1 MLKNVLPAKV
11 SPPRLFDVVRR
22 ERLFA
27 LLDDNRGRPLL
38 WIAGPPGAGKTTLVA
53 TWLETRSI
61 PSIWYQIDAEDADP
75 AALFDHL
82 ARGLGSVA
90 PESDAVLP
98 RFSAEHLGEV
108 NAFARLYFR
117 ALFASLPPGAAL
129 VLDNYQ
135 DAPEGAPLHEI
146 VQECARQAPRG
157 GTIVAMSRTDAP
169 PSFVAFTAN
178 GSMTT
183 IGWDHLQLTQE
194 EVNAICAKRGV
205 TEGWLVQALHQQSQG
220 WAAGIT
226 LMLERLEHTD
236 GNARELPS
244 ETRESVFTYFADLI
258 FDQTSPQRRAI
269 LLAVAFLPRV
279 SAELAVQL
287 SGDAEAPLLLDE
299 LYRRRLFTD
308 RRPGPDPSYQFH
320 ALFLDFLRARARTIF
335 APALL
340 SERIAL
346 SATAL
351 QQAGNVEAAM
361 DLNLAHGRWDAAQ
374 ALIVDQADRLLRS
387 GRRVTLRRWIEAL
400 PEALRTSHPAL
411 VHWHGRTVLQT
422 EPEAGTRVL
431 ERAAALYRAAGD
443 RAGLLECLTTLVS
456 GAFLGFHALDAM
468 DGWLD
473 EYLEEIEHTSQFA
486 SVEAELRVY
495 GTLCMALFHAR
506 PWHERLEPAYLR
518 VEALLP
524 LCTDPDV
531 ALGAALGALVVSG
544 LSGDFERGDR
554 FADMAMALAARS
566 TASPSE
572 AAWCYGQVGWLR
584 FQEARYDE
592 ALDSIGRG
600 LEIAEANAL
609 RVVRLALTLWKFT
622 VEWRAVRWSVAD
634 ATLAQ
639 AEAMSRPPY
648 REVMHEAQIHLF
660 RARQATHR
668 GQRDEGA
675 QRALRAN
682 QTAVR
687 LGSRLQ
693 EVIFGLSGADILLEL
708 ELPNEAAPLIAHV
721 RALAERAPMFHCYRP
736 VVRLLEAR
744 VAELCADGPAARAAL
759 AQALALARANNNR
772 YYLRF
777 GDWTMP
783 RLFAQALQTGIEP
796 DLVRELIPLFRL
808 KPPADAPDLWPW
820 PIRIVTLGRFDVY
833 LSENRLEFPHK
844 LPRKTLSL
852 LKAIIAFGARNV
864 SEQVLC
870 DALWPDDDGDA
881 AANALSITLVRLRR
895 LLGMN
900 EAIAHQGGKLSLN
913 PELCW
918 VDAQAFERRLA
929 ADHTA
934 TLETLELYGGAFLPE
949 DQGEPWSVA
958 ARERLRGRFI
968 DALSGCG
975 AALESA
981 NDATNAIRCY
991 LRGIE
996 ADPVVEGFHQGLMR
1010 CYEGTGRRTEA
1021 ISAYRRMKQV
1031 LSVVLGVPPSETSQ
1045 RLYRSLLEQQ
1055 AAVDVV
1061 DEPAADVVNLAVHQA
1076 KRAPRGR

>member
-1 MLKNVLPAKV
+1 MGRNVLPAKV
-11 SPPRLFDVVRR
+11 SPPRLFDVVPR

-38 WIAGPPGAGKTTLVA
+38 WIASPPGAGKTTLVA

-75 AALFDHL
+75 AALFGHL
-82 ARGLGSVA
+82 AHGLGAIA
-90 PESDAVLP
+90 PDLEATLP
-98 RFSAEHLGEV
+98 RFSAEHQGDV
-108 NAFARLYFR
+108 AVFARLYFR
-117 ALFASLPPGAAL
+117 ALFGSLPPGAAL

-135 DAPEGAPLHEI
+135 DAPEGTALHEI

-157 GTIVAMSRTDAP
+157 STIVAVSRTDAP
-169 PSFVAFTAN
+169 PPFVQFTAN

-183 IGWDHLQLTQE
+183 IGWDRLQLTRD
-194 EVNAICAKRGV
+194 EVIAICAKRGV

-226 LMLERLEHTD
+226 LMLERLEHAD
-236 GNARELPS
+236 GNAHELPS
-244 ETRESVFTYFADLI
+244 ETRESVFTYFANLI
-258 FDQTSPQRRAI
+258 FDQTSPRRRAI
-269 LLAVAFLPRV
+269 LLSVAFLPRV
-279 SAELAVQL
+279 SSELAVRL
-287 SGDAEAPLLLDE
+287 SGDADAPQLLDE

-320 ALFLDFLRARARTIF
+320 ALFLDFLRVRARTTF
-335 APALL
+335 EPEVLM
-340 SERIAL
+340 EHIART
-346 SATAL
+346 ATAL
-351 QQAGNVEAAM
+351 EQAGNVEAAM
-361 DLNLAHGRWDAAQ
+361 DLNLSHGRWDAAQ
-374 ALIVDQADRLLRS
+374 RLIVDHADLLLKS
-387 GRRVTLRRWIEAL
+387 GRRATLHRWIQAL
-400 PEALRTSHPAL
+400 PETRRSSYPAL
-411 VHWHGRTVLQT
+411 VYWHGRTLLQT
-422 EPEAGTRVL
+422 EPEAGTRVIEHAVQL
-431 ERAAALYRAAGD
+431 HRAIGD
-443 RAGLLECLTTLVS
+443 RPGLLECLTTLVS

-473 EYLEEIEHTSQFA
+473 EYLAEIEQTSQFA

-600 LEIAEANAL
+600 LAIAEANAL

-639 AEAMSRPPY
+639 AEAMPRPPY

-668 GQRDEGA
+668 GRRDEGA

-682 QTAVR
+682 QAAMH

-708 ELPNEAAPLIAHV
+708 ELPKEAAPLIAHV
-721 RALAERAPMFHCYRP
+721 RALAERTPVFSCYRP
-736 VVRLLEAR
+736 VVALLESRIAY
-744 VAELCADGPAARAAL
+744 LCGDAPAARATL
-759 AQALALARANNNR
+759 AQALALARAGNNR

-777 GDWTMP
+777 ADWTMP
-783 RLFAQALQTGIEP
+783 RLFAHALQTGIEP

-833 LSENRLEFPHK
+833 LNDNRLEFPHK

-852 LKAIIAFGARNV
+852 LKAIIAFGGCNV
-864 SEQVLC
+864 PEQALC
-870 DALWPDDDGDA
+870 DALWPDDEGDA

-900 EAIAHQGGKLSLN
+900 EAIAHQGGRLTLN
-913 PELCW
+913 TELCW

-929 ADHTA
+929 ASRTA
-934 TLETLELYGGAFLPE
+934 TLETLALYGGAFLPE
-949 DQGEPWSVA
+949 DLGEPWSVA

-975 AALESA
+975 AALETA

-991 LRGIE
+991 LRGVE
-996 ADPVVEGFHQGLMR
+996 ADPVVEIFHQGLMR
-1010 CYEGTGRRTEA
+1010 CYDRTGRRTEA

-1031 LSVVLGVPPSETSQ
+1031 LSVVLGVPPSEASQ
-1045 RLYRSLLEQQ
+1045 RLYRTLLEQQ
-1055 AAVDVV
+1055 AAEDGTDDRSADVV
-1061 DEPAADVVNLAVHQA
+1061 DLASRHV
-1076 KRAPRGR
+1076 KRAPSAG